1 MDFFHRARGGERALL
16 VQPVSAQTD
25 DSAAAEFEELARS
38 AGASVLGVITGRLD
52 RPNPKFLIG
61 TGKADEIRDRVEA
74 EDADLVL
81 INATLSPVQERNLEA
96 HCKCRVVDRT
106 GLILDIFAQRARSH
120 EGKLQVELAQLKHLA
135 TRLAGGWTHLERQR
149 GGAIGLRGPG
159 ETQLELD
166 RRLLADRVKML
177 ESRLEK
183 VEVQRQQAKRRR
195 ERQSVPVVALAGY
208 TNAGKSTL
216 FNALTAAE
224 VYAADQLFATLDPTL
239 RKLAGLNAG
248 DVLLADTVGFVRDLP
263 HDLVVAFRSTLSEVR
278 DADLI
283 LHVIDASDPEREAR
297 IEQVN
302 AVLAEIGAA
311 DVPQI
316 LVFNKIDRV
325 EGLRP
330 KRHRAN
336 DDLPERV
343 MVSAIAGQ
351 GLPLLRS
358 AIDDFLSGERVKKQ
372 LKLTHAQ
379 ARLRA
384 RLFEAG
390 VVAHETVTETGWTL
404 KIEAPQTRLTPLV
417 GLPDGDGSWL
427 GKALKIV

>member
-1 MDFFHRARGGERALL
+1 M

-25 DSAAAEFEELARS
+25 DSAVAEFEELARS
-38 AGASVLGVITGRLD
+38 AGATVLGVITGRLD

-61 TGKADEIRDRVEA
+61 TGKADEIRDRVAA
-74 EDADLVL
+74 EEADLVL

-96 HCKCRVVDRT
+96 HCQCRVVDRT

-183 VEVQRQQAKRRR
+183 VETQRQQAKRRR
-195 ERQSVPVVALAGY
+195 ERHAVPVVALAGY

-216 FNALTAAE
+216 FNALTSAE

-239 RKLAGLNAG
+239 RKLEGLNAG

-302 AVLAEIGAA
+302 AVLAEIGAE

-325 EGLRP
+325 EGLRA
-330 KRHRAN
+330 KRHRAS

-343 MVSAIAGQ
+343 LVSAMQGL
-351 GLPLLRS
+351 GLPLLRQ
-358 AIDDFLSGERVKKQ
+358 AIDDFLSGERIKKQ
-372 LKLTHAQ
+372 IKLTHAQ

-384 RLFEAG
+384 RLFDAG
-390 VVAHETVTETGWTL
+390 VIAHETITENGWTL
-404 KIEAPQTRLTPLV
+404 KIEAPKARLAPLL
-417 GLPDGDGSWL
+417 GLPDGDGLWL
-427 GKALKIV
+427 SQALKLR